1 MPRPTVLTLPRATWH
16 VQGQGGDMQG
26 IASSSS
32 WDTGLCNY
40 LYLPVGRAI
49 VSTGP
54 DVLRQ
59 SCLLARIHLA
69 KSMLRSAG
77 R

>member
-1 MPRPTVLTLPRATWH
+1 MPRLTVLTLPRATWH
-16 VQGQGGDMQG
+16 VQGQDGTMQG
-26 IASSSS
+26 IVSSSS

-40 LYLPVGRAI
+40 LHLPVGRAI

-54 DVLRQ
+54 DVLMQ

-69 KSMLRSAG
+69 KSMLRNAG
-77 R
+77 